1 MTPPLVYL
9 LDTNIISEPTK
20 VEPSFTVLH
29 RMAETLARSCICSIT
44 WAEAMTGVQTLVSGK
59 GQDALMKFLVDTIQ
73 KNYEIIPFNSSCAMV
88 YAHLVKGLKERG
100 RLGST
105 FDMMIAACAIA
116 NNLILVTRNVA
127 DFVPI
132 TEIAPLM
139 VENWFG

>member
-1 MTPPLVYL
+1 
-9 LDTNIISEPTK
+9 
-20 VEPSFTVLH
+20 
-29 RMAETLARSCICSIT
+29 MAETLERSCICSIT

-59 GQDALMKFLVDTIQ
+59 RQDALMKFLVDTIQ

-100 RLGST
+100 RLGSA
-105 FDMMIAACAIA
+105 FDMMIVACAIA

>member
-29 RMAETLARSCICSIT
+29 RMAETLERSCICSIT

-59 GQDALMKFLVDTIQ
+59 LQDALMKFLVDTIQ

-100 RLGST
+100 RLSSA
-105 FDMMIAACAIA
+105 FDMMIAACAIT

>member
-29 RMAETLARSCICSIT
+29 RMAETLERSCICSIT

-59 GQDALMKFLVDTIQ
+59 RQDALMKFLVDTIQ
-73 KNYEIIPFNSSCAMV
+73 KNFEIIPFNSSCAMV

-100 RLGST
+100 RLGSA

-116 NNLILVTRNVA
+116 NNLILVTHNVA
-127 DFVPI
+127 DLVPI